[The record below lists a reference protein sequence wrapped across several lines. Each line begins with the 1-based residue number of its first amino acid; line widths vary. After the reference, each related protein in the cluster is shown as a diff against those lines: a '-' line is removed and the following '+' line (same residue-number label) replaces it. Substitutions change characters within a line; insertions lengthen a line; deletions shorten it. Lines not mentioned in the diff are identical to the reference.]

1 MALSAPALTFY
12 HSCRI
17 NTDCLFL
24 AHFAAML
31 QKIFLVLL
39 LFCFSALYTF
49 GAKFQSGIS
58 IAHFS
63 IAGGLSNNS
72 VNVVFQDSRGFIWI
86 GTEDGLNRYDGY
98 EFQIYRSGTDFGP
111 ALVGNRISALAED
124 RHGNLWIGTKDQ
136 GLTVLNPATGTSRNF
151 KHLQGDSGGIPG
163 NQVLGLYLS
172 PQGVLWVKFETHLSR
187 YLEEED
193 AFESFVHYSNVFKHE
208 MVVGKAVLQESDT
221 TLLVGTRDGLSRFS
235 CGEEVFRRLQ
245 GETADSLFFQDAVA
259 AVVPWK
265 QQQFLLGSRSGL
277 YVYQE
282 GAGLKPLRAYMALGS
297 KVAVNALC
305 VGGADEVWVGTS
317 RGLERLVPDRN
328 QHQLVDDQVTGGEPL
343 LPYEVSALFE
353 DASGLL
359 WVGTRYKGLFKINT
373 RPTRFSFVGEED
385 AGAWNLR
392 TYNITAI
399 HADRR
404 GHVWLGTLTSGL
416 YRLDPA
422 SGQVQQYLLNEQAY
436 RNHNDQVGAV
446 FEEENGRLWVGSNTG
461 IYYKEPWEQRFSE
474 FDYGHSVRFRNLLRN
489 SLVSAIEKDGMGSLW
504 FGTRFGLYRY
514 WDGQLQSFFSDPM
527 GQQLPADEISAL
539 CTDGQGDLWI
549 GTNHGMAHYDSRTG
563 HLRSLLQ
570 YGDSLPLELQVL
582 DLAFDGRDRVWA
594 GTRKGLFA
602 LAYSEQDSLVIT
614 KIAPLA
620 NDMVTAVLPLNE
632 HQLWFSSGKGLS
644 VYGADGVVH
653 NYDGADGLPSDLFN
667 VGSAAQALDGTLYFG
682 AVSGLVWGHP
692 DSLHI
697 NMHRPPVAVT
707 GVSVCHR
714 GDCRELAHF
723 ALEGIKVKY
732 RPGMLFNVKYAALEF
747 TQPHKNSYQIMLQG
761 YDKDWRPVSREN
773 SVSFSNLMPGQYTLR
788 IRAANNDFTWNTHIQ
803 EWSFEVTPPLWMTNY
818 AYAFYFLLLIFFI
831 QMLVNYRLRHYR
843 RANRSLAE
851 QTEDQRKVD
860 EQRKSLSRVHQNLT
874 DSIHYA
880 TRIQAAMLPTEERLH
895 EYLKSCFVYFR
906 PRDMVSGDFYWLFKQ
921 DGKLVVAAVDCTGHG
936 VPGAFM
942 SIIGMDLLK
951 SIVAVQKIYAP
962 AKILEQMSMELDATL
977 RENSGM
983 AYAEGIKDGMDV
995 SLCVIDQSARTLD
1008 FAGAVNGM
1016 YLVRNNELQTIK
1028 GDRLSIGRHPEGG
1041 TPAYNATRLELQDED
1056 FIYLFSDG
1064 YADQFGGPEHKK
1076 FKYRR
1081 FRHLLLN
1088 IHALA
1093 PEDQKAILHQKF
1105 EEWRGAEEQVDD
1117 VLVMGFKPL

>member
-1 MALSAPALTFY
+1 M
-12 HSCRI
+12 I
-17 NTDCLFL
+17 
-24 AHFAAML
+24 
-31 QKIFLVLL
+31 QKIVLVLL
-39 LFCFSALYTF
+39 FFCFSALHTL

-98 EFQIYRSGTDFGP
+98 EFQIYRSGSAFGP
-111 ALVGNRISALAED
+111 SLAGNRISALAED
-124 RHGNLWIGTKDQ
+124 RHGNLWIGTKDK
-136 GLTVLNPATGTSRNF
+136 GLTVLNLATGASRSF
-151 KHLQGDSGGIPG
+151 QYTPEDSGGIPG
-163 NQVLGLYLS
+163 NRILDLYLS
-172 PQGVLWVKFETHLSR
+172 PRGELWVKFENHLSR
-187 YLEEED
+187 YLEDED
-193 AFESFVHYSNVFKHE
+193 AFESYVHYANIFKHE
-208 MVVGKAVLQESDT
+208 MVVGKVVFQESDT

-235 CGEEVFRRLQ
+235 CGVKSFRRLQ
-245 GETADSLFFQDAVA
+245 GDNGDSLFFQDAVA
-259 AVVPWK
+259 ALAPWK
-265 QQQFLLGSRSGL
+265 DQKLLVGSHTGL
-277 YVYQE
+277 FVHKE
-282 GAGLKPLRAYMALGS
+282 GAALEPVSAYMALGS

-305 VGGADEVWVGTS
+305 VGREEDVWIGSS
-317 RGLERLVPDRN
+317 RGLERLVAGRN
-328 QHQLVDDQVTGGEPL
+328 QHRLVVDAGAGSTPL

-373 RPTRFSFVGEED
+373 RPTRFSFVGEEE
-385 AGAWNLR
+385 ASSWNLR
-392 TYNITAI
+392 TYNITAL
-399 HADRR
+399 HADLR
-404 GHVWLGTLTSGL
+404 GQVWLGTLTSGL
-416 YRLDPA
+416 YRLNPV
-422 SGQVQQYLLNEQAY
+422 SGQVQQFLLNEQAY
-436 RNHNDQVGAV
+436 RNHNDRVGAV
-446 FEEENGRLWVGSNTG
+446 FEEENGRIWVGSNTG

-474 FDYGHSVRFRNLLRN
+474 FDYGNSARYRNLLRN
-489 SLVSAIEKDGMGSLW
+489 NLVSAIEKDGMGNLW
-504 FGTRFGLYRY
+504 FGTHFGLYRY
-514 WDGQLQSFFSDPM
+514 RNGHLQSFFSDAL
-527 GQQLPADEISAL
+527 GHQLPADEVSAL
-539 CTDGQGDLWI
+539 SKDAQGDLWV
-549 GTNHGMAHYDSRTG
+549 GTNQGMAHYDCHTG
-563 HLRSLLQ
+563 QLRSIMNP
-570 YGDSLPLELQVL
+570 GDSLPLGLQVL
-582 DLAFDGRDRVWA
+582 DLAFDGNERVWA
-594 GTRKGLFA
+594 GTRNGLFS
-602 LAYSEQDSLVIT
+602 LAYAENDSLVVT
-614 KIAPLA
+614 KIAHLE
-620 NDMVTAVLPLNE
+620 DEMVTAVLPLNE

-667 VGSAAQALDGTLYFG
+667 VGSAVQALDGTLYFG
-682 AVSGLVWGHP
+682 AVSGLVCGHP

-714 GDCRELAHF
+714 GDCYELSHF
-723 ALEGIKVKY
+723 GLEGVRVKY
-732 RPGMLFNVKYAALEF
+732 RPGMLFNITYAALEF
-747 TQPHKNSYQIMLQG
+747 TQPHKNSYQIMLEG

-773 SVSFSNLMPGQYTLR
+773 SVSFSNLMPGKYTLR
-788 IRAANNDFTWNTHIQ
+788 IRAANNDFTWNTQIQ
-803 EWSFEVTPPLWMTNY
+803 EWTFEVTPPLWMTNY

-851 QTEDQRKVD
+851 QTEDQRRVD
-860 EQRKSLSRVHQNLT
+860 EQRRALSRVHQNLT

-880 TRIQAAMLPTEERLH
+880 TRIQSAMLPTEERLH
-895 EYLKSCFVYFR
+895 DYLKSCFVYFR

-921 DGKLVVAAVDCTGHG
+921 DGKLVVAVVDCTGHG

-951 SIVAVQKIYAP
+951 SIVGVQKIYDP
-962 AKILEQMSMELDATL
+962 AKILEQMSLELDTTL
-977 RENSGM
+977 RENAGT

-995 SLCVIDQSARTLD
+995 SLCVLDQSARTLD

-1016 YLVRNNELQTIK
+1016 YLVRNNELQTFK

-1041 TPAYNATRLELQDED
+1041 VPIYKTTRLVLQDED

-1064 YADQFGGPEHKK
+1064 YVDQFGGPDHKK

-1088 IHALA
+1088 IHTLA

-1105 EEWRGAEEQVDD
+1105 EEWRGAAEQVDD
-1117 VLVMGFKPL
+1117 VLVLGFKPLNHGGAV